1 MIFLY
6 FVMHRQNTV
15 LKRKCLRKNIL
26 FRERIHCLTT
36 AMSRIQLYDMNIKN
50 SYYKKDY
57 CSTLQ
62 LSIFLLEV
70 CSTTFYK
77 KKTHHEVDLIM
88 TYVAYERYG
97 SCVIF
102 ILTEVFIKMCKC
114 SRSYLCYR
122 KAKYIKHTILML
134 RICYRMNIIIISIFF
149 VCHSCTNCISY
160 CSAY

>member
-1 MIFLY
+1 
-6 FVMHRQNTV
+6 MHRQNTV

-77 KKTHHEVDLIM
+77 KKLTMKLIL
-88 TYVAYERYG
+88 
-97 SCVIF
+97 S
-102 ILTEVFIKMCKC
+102 
-114 SRSYLCYR
+114 
-122 KAKYIKHTILML
+122 
-134 RICYRMNIIIISIFF
+134 
-149 VCHSCTNCISY
+149 
-160 CSAY
+160 